1 MRVFPQIRAQSG
13 SSIIEVVLSI
23 STVAIVGMALMG
35 SFTYG
40 FHIMGLVRENQR
52 ATQIILE
59 KVETVRLYSWDQLLT
74 PGFVP
79 PTFTEH
85 YDPQAADGEQG
96 VAYFGTVTVTNFTR
110 ATSYQDNVRQLVIT
124 LNWTTSGN
132 LRRSRQLAT
141 LVAKNGIQN
150 YVY

>member
-1 MRVFPQIRAQSG
+1 MRIRLAERTLCGAALFEVIMSVFTIAIIG
-13 SSIIEVVLSI
+13 S
-23 STVAIVGMALMG
+23 ALMG

-40 FHIMGLVRENQR
+40 FHVMRLVRENQR

-79 PTFTEH
+79 ATFTEV
-85 YDPQAADGEQG
+85 YDPQAEPGHQG
-96 VAYFGTVTVTNFTR
+96 ITYNGTLSITNFPN
-110 ATSYQDNVRQLVIT
+110 ATSYQNDLRQLVIT
-124 LNWTTSGN
+124 LNWTTTGN
-132 LRRSRQLAT
+132 MQRTRKLAT
-141 LVAKNGIQN
+141 LVAKDGIQN